1 MSASDMSENVVTL
14 PRRVRYLSPLLLVGI
29 LLLAGC
35 KGPKYLNQDFDL
47 RDDGDR
53 ITELRFTA
61 TRHIDSIADV
71 KTIKADVWKLEHYA
85 YPDSI
90 RMFVRVIDT
99 TGFVVTHMADPY
111 KRPGAPDYFPSLV
124 EHLGSRRRVKD
135 SVVRQYAVREIGAL
149 DSIPANIALAI
160 DCSGSM
166 KGAKPTLDLG
176 TELFVGMKRGFD
188 KISLTAYHKV
198 IDQVFPLTDDSAAMM
213 REFREYV
220 KRPIG
225 LFTSTYDG
233 IMTSLKTLDNV
244 PLDQPKVCVVF
255 ADGDENT
262 SNTKVTE
269 IFEYATKHNISIYCV
284 GFGFAKDE
292 PLQDLSLYTGGKYY
306 RAYTKRDL
314 LAIFQDIWN
323 SLRNYYLVTYRPP
336 RFEGIHTAD
345 LTVQIPGR
353 DTLIARGVYDK
364 TPLNPM
370 IDSSEFSKRILF
382 AFDESIIEQASYP
395 IMDELADAL
404 QRFDNVVLEIQGHA
418 SRNGPDDSRTEYN
431 QKLSER
437 RAESVKEALVMRG
450 IDASRLR
457 TRGFGF
463 LMPLVPNDTPE
474 NQALNRRTV
483 FKILR
488 K

>member
-1 MSASDMSENVVTL
+1 MSDNARTPSGL
-14 PRRVRYLSPLLLVGI
+14 LRFLSPLLLCGI
-29 LLLAGC
+29 LFLTGC

-47 RDDGDR
+47 REDGER
-53 ITELRFTA
+53 VTELRFTA
-61 TRHIDSIADV
+61 TRHIDSITDV
-71 KTIKADVWKLEHYA
+71 KTIKADVWKLEHYT

-99 TGFVVTHMADPY
+99 TGFVVTHMASPY
-111 KRPGAPDYFPSLV
+111 KKPGAPEYFPSLV

-135 SVVRQYAVREIGAL
+135 SVVRQYSIREIGDL

-176 TELFVGMKRGFD
+176 TEMFIGMKRGFD

-198 IDQVFPLTDDSAAMM
+198 IDQVFPLTDDSTTMM

-262 SNTKVTE
+262 SNTKVSE
-269 IFEYATKHNISIYCV
+269 IFEFATKHNISIYCV

-336 RFEGIHTAD
+336 RF
-345 LTVQIPGR
+345 
-353 DTLIARGVYDK
+353 
-364 TPLNPM
+364 
-370 IDSSEFSKRILF
+370 
-382 AFDESIIEQASYP
+382 
-395 IMDELADAL
+395 
-404 QRFDNVVLEIQGHA
+404 
-418 SRNGPDDSRTEYN
+418 
-431 QKLSER
+431 
-437 RAESVKEALVMRG
+437 
-450 IDASRLR
+450 
-457 TRGFGF
+457 
-463 LMPLVPNDTPE
+463 
-474 NQALNRRTV
+474 
-483 FKILR
+483 
-488 K
+488 

>member
-1 MSASDMSENVVTL
+1 MNKNVPARLIGLALLIATATI
-14 PRRVRYLSPLLLVGI
+14 LS
-29 LLLAGC
+29 GC

-47 RDDGDR
+47 RDDGER
-53 ITELRFTA
+53 TTALRFTS

-71 KTIKADVWKLEHYA
+71 RTITADVWKLEHYA

-99 TGFVVTHMADPY
+99 TGFVVTHMAAPY
-111 KRPGAPDYFPSLV
+111 KKPDAPNYFPSLV
-124 EHLGSRRRVKD
+124 EHLGQRRRIKD
-135 SVVRQYAVREIGAL
+135 STVWYYTVREVGEQ

-176 TELFVGMKRGFD
+176 TEMFVGMKRACD

-198 IDQVFPLTDDSAAMM
+198 ITEVFPLSSDTVAML
-213 REFREYV
+213 REFRAYA
-220 KRPIG
+220 KKPIG

-233 IMTSLKTLDNV
+233 IMSSLKTLNDV

-262 SNTKVTE
+262 STATASD
-269 IFEYATKHNISIYCV
+269 IYEYATKHNISIYCV
-284 GFGFAKDE
+284 GFGFARDE

-336 RFEGIHTAD
+336 RFEGLHTAD
-345 LTVQIPGR
+345 LTVKIPGR

-370 IDSSEFSKRILF
+370 IDSSEFTKRILF
-382 AFDESIIEQASYP
+382 AFDESIIDSASYP
-395 IMDELADAL
+395 MLDELADAL
-404 QRFDNVVLEIQGHA
+404 QRFDQVVLEIQGHA
-418 SRNGPDDSRTEYN
+418 SRNGSDDNRAEYN

-437 RAESVKEALVMRG
+437 RAESVKEALVVRG
-450 IDASRLR
+450 IDPTRLR

-463 LMPLVPNDTPE
+463 FMPVVPNDTPE

-483 FKILR
+483 FRILR
-488 K
+488 R

>member
-1 MSASDMSENVVTL
+1 MSKND
-14 PRRVRYLSPLLLVGI
+14 RLLLMRF
-29 LLLAGC
+29 LAFTALVVVMASC

-47 RDDGDR
+47 RDDGER
-53 ITELRFTA
+53 TTEMRFTS
-61 TRHIDSIADV
+61 TRHIDSINDV
-71 KTIKADVWKLEHYA
+71 KTVKTDVWKLEHYS

-90 RMFVRVIDT
+90 RLFVRVIDT
-99 TGFVVTHMADPY
+99 TGYIVTHMAAPY
-111 KRPGAPDYFPSLV
+111 KKAGAPDYFPKLV

-135 SVVRQYAVREIGAL
+135 SVVTNYVVREVGEQ

-160 DCSGSM
+160 DNSGSM

-176 TELFVGMKRGFD
+176 TGLFIGMKRPCD

-198 IDQVFPLTDDSAAMM
+198 ITEVFSLSADTTVMLPAL
-213 REFREYV
+213 REYV

-233 IMTSLKTLDNV
+233 IMSSLRTLDSV

-262 SNTKVTE
+262 STTKASDIYE
-269 IFEYATKHNISIYCV
+269 FATKHNISIYCV

-292 PLQDLSLYTGGKYY
+292 PLQELSLYTGGKYY
-306 RAYTKRDL
+306 RAYTKKDL

-336 RFEGIHTAD
+336 RFEGLHTAD

-382 AFDESIIEQASYP
+382 AFDESIIDSSSYP
-395 IMDELADAL
+395 ILDELADAL
-404 QRFDNVVLEIQGHA
+404 QRFDQVVLEIQGHA
-418 SRNGPDDSRTEYN
+418 SRNGPDDNRTEYN
-431 QKLSER
+431 QKLSEE
-437 RAESVKEALVMRG
+437 RAASVKEALVVRG
-450 IDASRLR
+450 VDQSRLR

-463 LMPLVPNDTPE
+463 LMPIVPNDTPE

-483 FKILR
+483 FRILR

>member
-1 MSASDMSENVVTL
+1 MNSHGHLTLARLFAVV
-14 PRRVRYLSPLLLVGI
+14 VVVSIV
-29 LLLAGC
+29 AGC

-47 RDDGDR
+47 RDDGER
-53 ITELRFTA
+53 TTELRFTA
-61 TRHIDSIADV
+61 TRHIDSIVDV
-71 KTIKADVWKLEHYA
+71 KTIKADVWKLEHYS

-99 TGFVVTHMADPY
+99 TGFVVTHMAAPY
-111 KRPGAPDYFPSLV
+111 KKAGAPDYFPSLV
-124 EHLGSRRRVKD
+124 EHLGQRRRIKD
-135 SVVRQYAVREIGAL
+135 SVVKNYTVREVGEQ

-166 KGAKPTLDLG
+166 KGAKPTIDLG
-176 TELFVGMKRGFD
+176 SELFIGMKRKCD

-198 IDQVFPLTDDSAAMM
+198 ITEVFPLSSDSTAMLKA
-213 REFREYV
+213 FREYA

-233 IMTSLKTLDNV
+233 IMSSLRSLDKV
-244 PLDQPKVCVVF
+244 SLDEPKVCVVF

-262 SNTKVTE
+262 STTKASDIYE
-269 IFEYATKHNISIYCV
+269 FATKHNISIYCV

-292 PLQDLSLYTGGKYY
+292 PLQELSLYTGGKYY

-336 RFEGIHTAD
+336 RFEGLHTAD
-345 LTVQIPGR
+345 VTVQIPGR

-370 IDSSEFSKRILF
+370 IDSSEFTKRILF
-382 AFDESIIEQASYP
+382 AFDESIIDSSSYP
-395 IMDELADAL
+395 ILDELADAL
-404 QRFDNVVLEIQGHA
+404 QRYDRVVLEIQGHA
-418 SRNGPDDSRTEYN
+418 SRNGADDNRVEYN

-437 RAESVKEALVMRG
+437 RAESVKEALVQRG
-450 IDASRLR
+450 IDAIRLR
-457 TRGFGF
+457 PKGFGF
-463 LMPLVPNDTPE
+463 SMPVVPNDTPD

-483 FKILR
+483 FRILR

>member
-1 MSASDMSENVVTL
+1 MSNYVGMLALRLLTVTA
-14 PRRVRYLSPLLLVGI
+14 VLLI
-29 LLLAGC
+29 AAGC

-47 RDDGDR
+47 RDDGER
-53 ITELRFTA
+53 VTELRFTS
-61 TRHIDSIADV
+61 TRHIDSITDV
-71 KTIKADVWKLEHYA
+71 KAIKTDVWKLEHYS

-99 TGFVVTHMADPY
+99 TGFIVTHMAAPY
-111 KRPGAPDYFPSLV
+111 KKAGAPDYFPSLV
-124 EHLGSRRRVKD
+124 EHLGSRRRIRD
-135 SVVRQYAVREIGAL
+135 SVVTKYTVREIGEQ

-160 DCSGSM
+160 DNSGSM

-176 TELFVGMKRGFD
+176 TELFVGMKRPCD

-198 IDQVFPLTDDSAAMM
+198 ITEVFPLSADTAVMLKAT
-213 REFREYV
+213 REYAR
-220 KRPIG
+220 RPIG

-233 IMTSLKTLDNV
+233 IMSSLRTLDKV

-262 SNTKVTE
+262 STTKASE
-269 IFEYATKHNISIYCV
+269 IYEFATKHNISIYCV

-336 RFEGIHTAD
+336 RFEGLHTAD

-370 IDSSEFSKRILF
+370 IDSSEFTKRILF
-382 AFDESIIEQASYP
+382 AFDESIIDPSSYP
-395 IMDELADAL
+395 ILDELADAL
-404 QRFDNVVLEIQGHA
+404 QRFDRVVLEIQGHA
-418 SRNGPDDSRTEYN
+418 SRNGPDDIRTEYN

-437 RAESVKEALVMRG
+437 RAESVKDALVTRG

-463 LMPLVPNDTPE
+463 LMPVVPNDTPE

-483 FKILR
+483 FRILR

>member
-1 MSASDMSENVVTL
+1 
-14 PRRVRYLSPLLLVGI
+14 
-29 LLLAGC
+29 
-35 KGPKYLNQDFDL
+35 
-47 RDDGDR
+47 
-53 ITELRFTA
+53 
-61 TRHIDSIADV
+61 
-71 KTIKADVWKLEHYA
+71 
-85 YPDSI
+85 
-90 RMFVRVIDT
+90 
-99 TGFVVTHMADPY
+99 
-111 KRPGAPDYFPSLV
+111 
-124 EHLGSRRRVKD
+124 
-135 SVVRQYAVREIGAL
+135 
-149 DSIPANIALAI
+149 
-160 DCSGSM
+160 M

-176 TELFVGMKRGFD
+176 TGLFIGMKRPCD

-198 IDQVFPLTDDSAAMM
+198 ITEVFPLSADTTVMFPAL
-213 REFREYV
+213 REYV

-233 IMTSLKTLDNV
+233 IMSSLRTLDSV

-262 SNTKVTE
+262 STTKASDIYE
-269 IFEYATKHNISIYCV
+269 FATKHNISIYCV
-284 GFGFAKDE
+284 GFGFARDE
-292 PLQDLSLYTGGKYY
+292 PLQELSLYTGGKYY
-306 RAYTKRDL
+306 RAYTKKDL

-336 RFEGIHTAD
+336 RFEGLHTAD

-382 AFDESIIEQASYP
+382 AFDESIIDSSSYP
-395 IMDELADAL
+395 ILDELADAL
-404 QRFDNVVLEIQGHA
+404 QRFDHVVLEIQGHA
-418 SRNGPDDSRTEYN
+418 SRNGPDDNRTEYN
-431 QKLSER
+431 QKLSEE
-437 RAESVKEALVMRG
+437 RAASVKEALVVRG
-450 IDASRLR
+450 VDQSRLR

-463 LMPLVPNDTPE
+463 LMPIVPNDTPE

-483 FKILR
+483 FRILR

>member
-1 MSASDMSENVVTL
+1 MSEHARTHL
-14 PRRVRYLSPLLLVGI
+14 FRFSPLLLVCI
-29 LLLAGC
+29 LLLSGC

-47 RDDGDR
+47 RDDGER
-53 ITELRFTA
+53 TSELRFTA

-71 KTIKADVWKLEHYA
+71 KTIRADVWKLEHYA

-99 TGFVVTHMADPY
+99 TGFVVTHMAAPY
-111 KRPGAPDYFPSLV
+111 KKEGAPDYFPSLV

-135 SVVRQYAVREIGAL
+135 SAVTNYAVREIGEL

-160 DCSGSM
+160 DNSGSM

-176 TELFVGMKRGFD
+176 TGMFIGMKRGFD

-198 IDQVFPLTDDSAAMM
+198 ITTVFPLTADSGLMM
-213 REFREYV
+213 RELNEYI

-233 IMTSLKTLDNV
+233 IMTSLKTLNDV
-244 PLDQPKVCVVF
+244 PVDQPKVCVVF

-269 IFEYATKHNISIYCV
+269 IYEYATKHNISIYCV

-345 LTVQIPGR
+345 LTVRIPGR

-382 AFDESIIEQASYP
+382 AFDESIIDTSSYP
-395 IMDELADAL
+395 ILDELADAL

-418 SRNGPDDSRTEYN
+418 SRNGMDDNRTEYN

-437 RAESVKEALVMRG
+437 RAESVKDALVARG
-450 IDASRLR
+450 IDAMRLR

-463 LMPLVPNDTPE
+463 LMPLVPNDTPT